1 MRRRRF
7 IRITLAFAG
16 ALTLPAARSQ
26 SSYPNKPIR
35 IIAPVAPGGGVDL
48 VARTMAERLGK
59 VLGASIIVENMA
71 GGGGAIAAVATA
83 RAAPDGYT
91 LMLGYV
97 GTHGTNPAV
106 RKLPYDALKDFT
118 AIGMVGGT
126 PNVLVINSEQSMKDL
141 REFIDYARR
150 NPSRLSYGSSGPGT
164 LTHLAMEQF
173 KLATGIF
180 MVHVPYRGIGPAI
193 TDLIG
198 GQTQAMFP
206 GLAAA
211 LPHIKGGRL
220 RPLAVTGLQRHRLIA
235 QVPTLQEAG
244 LDGFDGVQWYGIVGP
259 AAMPPAL
266 VQRLNDEICKLIVT
280 PELGE
285 RLSSE
290 AIEPMPMSPEQFA
303 NYIRDD
309 IAKWTKLAK
318 ARKIELD

>member
-1 MRRRRF
+1 
-7 IRITLAFAG
+7 
-16 ALTLPAARSQ
+16 
-26 SSYPNKPIR
+26 
-35 IIAPVAPGGGVDL
+35 
-48 VARTMAERLGK
+48 
-59 VLGASIIVENMA
+59 MA

-106 RKLPYDALKDFT
+106 RKLPYDAVKDFT

-126 PNVLVINSEQSMKDL
+126 PNVLVINSEQPMKDL

-173 KLATGIF
+173 KQATGIF

-211 LPHIKGGRL
+211 LPHIKNGRL
-220 RPLAVTGLQRHRLIA
+220 RPLAVTGRQRHRLIP

-244 LDGFDGVQWYGIVGP
+244 LEGFDGVQWYGIVGP
-259 AAMPPAL
+259 AGMAPAL
-266 VQRLNDEICKLIVT
+266 VQRLNDEIGKLIVT

-303 NYIRDD
+303 AYIRDD
-309 IAKWTKLAK
+309 IAKWTRLAK